1 VTDAPPLHG
10 TLPQPTGSLVKLL
23 PARISGSNSFY
34 IHLTKKKLKKLEVF
48 FWRASFLTWGCLLG
62 DVKVKVGL

>member
-34 IHLTKKKLKKLEVF
+34 IHLTKKKLKKLKF
-48 FWRASFLTWGCLLG
+48 FLAGFFFDMGMFVGGC
-62 DVKVKVGL
+62 